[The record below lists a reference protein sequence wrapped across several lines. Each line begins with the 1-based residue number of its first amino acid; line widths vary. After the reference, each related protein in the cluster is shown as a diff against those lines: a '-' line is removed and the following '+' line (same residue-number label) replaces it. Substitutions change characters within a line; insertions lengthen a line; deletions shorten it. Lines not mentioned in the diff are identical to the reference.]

1 MYALRL
7 FNLIRSHAA
16 RLDQHSLVSV
26 CKGGDEYVCW
36 WPESGQIHGHNTTI
50 ILPQINVHIIRYP
63 RRTQIHCFEVVGS
76 THGRLCQPQTLTWQS
91 NGRGEWFLA
100 IYTTKT
106 TIIWMGRMGVAVQSS
121 YISGD
126 FARIGCFS
134 PLLAWLPS
142 LKIHHTIYVCSAVED
157 GIEHRIITIY
167 TTIKNKSWSTISKE
181 WILLFWV
188 GLSWLFTIQTIIIM
202 YPRKHSSLTIT

>member
-1 MYALRL
+1 
-7 FNLIRSHAA
+7 
-16 RLDQHSLVSV
+16 
-26 CKGGDEYVCW
+26 
-36 WPESGQIHGHNTTI
+36 
-50 ILPQINVHIIRYP
+50 
-63 RRTQIHCFEVVGS
+63 
-76 THGRLCQPQTLTWQS
+76 
-91 NGRGEWFLA
+91 
-100 IYTTKT
+100 
-106 TIIWMGRMGVAVQSS
+106 MGRMGVAVQSS

-188 GLSWLFTIQTIIIM
+188 GLSWLFTIQTITIIVNR
-202 YPRKHSSLTIT
+202 YINPQFQSSKCYNRIFGWLQSNILFILLLSPCRMLPFKTCLLFEWCVDYDRIAATRNSPV